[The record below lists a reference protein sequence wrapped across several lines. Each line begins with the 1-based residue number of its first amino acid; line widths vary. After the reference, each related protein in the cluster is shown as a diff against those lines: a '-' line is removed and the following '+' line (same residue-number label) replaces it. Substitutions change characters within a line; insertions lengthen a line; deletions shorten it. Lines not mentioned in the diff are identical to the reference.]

1 MSNRILIFGDVC
13 PTDDTREAFES
24 GDGKALFGELEPM
37 IKESAYCIANLECA
51 ITDRPAP
58 IKKCGPVLYGS
69 TKCLKTLADAG
80 INAVSLANNHI
91 RDCGDTGV
99 ADTINTCDQ
108 NGIAHFG
115 AGATMEEAAQAHH
128 FEVAGKK
135 IVICSFC
142 EREFTHITE
151 GRMGGKPLDVFEDY
165 DRVHELRTEVDFL
178 IVLFHGG
185 IENHRYPS
193 PLLQKKCRK
202 FVDSGADLVLIQHS
216 HCVGSLEEYNGCKIL
231 YGQGNSIFGY
241 RKGSKM
247 WNEGLLVSV
256 DVENGF
262 KVELL
267 PIETIEG
274 GRLVKAGKPASIS
287 EPLLERSVMVTD
299 SAFIQ
304 QQWEEFCNSIE
315 PLYLSMLYG
324 HGLQTNRLNRLL
336 KNRIIRWFYTKWQ
349 LNVTNNLIRC
359 DAHREVVETLL
370 NKYLYE

>member
-1 MSNRILIFGDVC
+1 MKNRILIFGDVC
-13 PTDDTREAFES
+13 PTEDTCEAFES

-99 ADTINTCDQ
+99 ADTINTCNQ

-128 FEVAGKK
+128 FELAGKK
-135 IVICSFC
+135 IAICSFC

-165 DRVHELRTEVDFL
+165 DRVRALKAEVDYL

-202 FVDSGADLVLIQHS
+202 FIDSGSDLVLIQHS
-216 HCVGSLEEYNGCKIL
+216 HCIGLLEEYHGGKIL

-241 RKGSKM
+241 RKGNKM

-256 DVENGF
+256 DVEDGF

-274 GRLVKAGKPASIS
+274 GRIKKACNPASIS
-287 EPLLERSVMVTD
+287 EPLLERSVMVSD
-299 SAFIQ
+299 AAFIQ

>member
-1 MSNRILIFGDVC
+1 MNDRILIFGDVC
-13 PTDDTREAFES
+13 PTDDTREAFKS
-24 GDGKALFGELEPM
+24 GKGEMLFGELLPI
-37 IKESAYCIANLECA
+37 IKDSAYCIANLECA
-51 ITDRPAP
+51 ITDCPAP

-69 TKCLKTLADAG
+69 TKCLQTLADAG

-99 ADTINTCDQ
+99 ADTINTCNQ

-115 AGATMEEAAQAHH
+115 AGATMEEAAQAHR
-128 FEVAGKK
+128 FEVAGRKFA
-135 IVICSFC
+135 ICSFC

-165 DRVHELRTEVDFL
+165 DRVRALKAVVDYV

-202 FVDSGADLVLIQHS
+202 FIDSGADLVLIQHS
-216 HCVGSLEEYNGCKIL
+216 HCIGSLEEYHDGKIL

-247 WNEGLLVSV
+247 WNEGLVVSV
-256 DVENGF
+256 EVESDF

-267 PIETIEG
+267 PIESVEG
-274 GRLVKAGKPASIS
+274 GKIVIARNPASIS
-287 EPLLERSVMVTD
+287 EPLLERSAMVTD
-299 SAFIQ
+299 AAFIQ
-304 QQWEEFCNSIE
+304 QQWDEFCNSIE

-370 NKYLYE
+370 NKYDC